1 MELAVNTA
9 LPAVAAVPR
18 AREQESEWI
27 DALFRQHCDRIFR
40 YVFAL
45 VGDASAA
52 EDVSAE
58 VFVRAWQRRNALR
71 DESRAT
77 AWLLAIARHLATD
90 YVRGCVRRRQYEVPL
105 GQFDLP
111 PPEEVGE
118 PASDDR
124 IWRFFR
130 RLTTE
135 QQQVLYLRFVEGR
148 PHEEVAR
155 TLGRTPGAV
164 RAAQFEDTLAGA
176 LTSLDAAIG
185 QVARIPIYS
194 GEQVIAGKLT
204 AAPLGEGLA
213 YVVPPGMRAMAVEV
227 NKVVAAGGN
236 VRPGERVDVFA
247 VIETTR
253 EDATGARQSVQQSL
267 LLAQNVEVLAVEQ
280 RIIER
285 APGATSSD
293 GTLAD
298 QPEPDPAATVVT
310 LALPPDVAL
319 RVLLADE
326 RGAIRLAVRPAGEDA
341 TVPAL
346 AVAQDELVPLT
357 GGGR

>member
-1 MELAVNTA
+1 MAQARTFSLRGSSRTGLLLAAVLAAATGVLVYLALQSNAGGESRETA
-9 LPAVAAVPR
+9 GGASTRTVVVAARDIPAGTVISPGMLR
-18 AREQESEWI
+18 LAPV
-27 DALFRQHCDRIFR
+27 DA
-40 YVFAL
+40 
-45 VGDASAA
+45 
-52 EDVSAE
+52 
-58 VFVRAWQRRNALR
+58 
-71 DESRAT
+71 
-77 AWLLAIARHLATD
+77 
-90 YVRGCVRRRQYEVPL
+90 
-105 GQFDLP
+105 
-111 PPEEVGE
+111 
-118 PASDDR
+118 
-124 IWRFFR
+124 
-130 RLTTE
+130 
-135 QQQVLYLRFVEGR
+135 
-148 PHEEVAR
+148 
-155 TLGRTPGAV
+155 
-164 RAAQFEDTLAGA
+164 EDTLAGA